1 MRQLPVYEA
10 KQMTETS
17 QVGWEGQALRVLKTL
32 TKHSVQEHTGVT
44 TTQVTPDRTE
54 AAGLHGPPFSFKS

>member
-10 KQMTETS
+10 MQMTEIS
-17 QVGWEGQALRVLKTL
+17 QLGPGSHALQGFKTL
-32 TKHSVQEHTGVT
+32 TKQSVQEHTGVT
-44 TTQVTPDRTE
+44 TTQVSPDRTE